1 MIATLI
7 KWFFIVVY
15 TFVFLAGV
23 IAATG
28 MIYGGYV
35 ELSKMMQEKKE

>member
-15 TFVFLAGV
+15 AFVFLAGA

-35 ELSKMMQEKKE
+35 ELTKEKKNE

>member
-7 KWFFIVVY
+7 KWFFIVLY
-15 TFVFLAGV
+15 TFVASITV
-23 IAATG
+23 IAGGG

-35 ELSKMMQEKKE
+35 ELTKEKKND